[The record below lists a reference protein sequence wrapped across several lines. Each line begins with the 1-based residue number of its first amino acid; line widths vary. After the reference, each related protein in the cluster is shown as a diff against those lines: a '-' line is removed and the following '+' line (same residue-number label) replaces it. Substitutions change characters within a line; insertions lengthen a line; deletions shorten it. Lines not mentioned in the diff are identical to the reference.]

1 MSAARGP
8 ARQDG
13 EAESAVGSAFASCV
27 VYALQSAGPGCPRHH
42 ARVGRVTTSVRVV
55 RPDDLDALGAVL
67 GRAYADD
74 PVWTWVYPQPD
85 RSRRLAR
92 MFGSLL
98 RATRDRGATVVTD
111 QALRGAAIW
120 QRSDNRSLGALGN
133 LRMATAMI
141 ASGARVRRGQAVMRA
156 IERRHP
162 NEPHW
167 YLAVLGT
174 DPAHQGE
181 GVGSALVRHVL
192 DDRANTGEP
201 AYLETETEANVPFYQ
216 RHGFQVIGELDV
228 PGGGPHL
235 WLMWRDPQPPC

>member
-1 MSAARGP
+1 MFARAEAGQKCTTLARDVKHP
-8 ARQDG
+8 AR
-13 EAESAVGSAFASCV
+13 V
-27 VYALQSAGPGCPRHH
+27 RH
-42 ARVGRVTTSVRVV
+42 VTTSVRVV
-55 RPDDLDALGAVL
+55 TADDLDALGAVL

-85 RSRRLAR
+85 RIRRLAR
-92 MFGSLL
+92 MFRSLL
-98 RATRDRGATVVTD
+98 RATRDHGATVLTD
-111 QALRGAAIW
+111 QATRGAAIW
-120 QRSDNRSLGALGN
+120 QRSDDRSLGALGN

-141 ASGARVRRGQAVMRA
+141 AGRARIRRGQAVMRA

-162 NEPHW
+162 KALHW

-192 DDRANTGEP
+192 DDRANTGQP
-201 AYLETETEANVPFYQ
+201 AYLETQTEANVPLFEG
-216 RHGFQVIGELDV
+216 HGFEVIGELDV

-235 WLMWRDPQPPC
+235 WLMWRDAQEPS

>member
-1 MSAARGP
+1 ML
-8 ARQDG
+8 D
-13 EAESAVGSAFASCV
+13 
-27 VYALQSAGPGCPRHH
+27 QS
-42 ARVGRVTTSVRVV
+42 RVRRVTTSVRVV
-55 RPDDLDALGAVL
+55 TPDDLDALGAVL

-92 MFGSLL
+92 MFRSLL
-98 RATRDRGATVVTD
+98 HATQDRGANLLTD
-111 QALRGAAIW
+111 QATRGAAIW
-120 QRSDNRSLGALGN
+120 QRSDSRSLGALRN
-133 LRMATAMI
+133 LRMGTAMI
-141 ASGARVRRGQAVMRA
+141 ASGARIRRGQAVMRA

-162 NEPHW
+162 KELHW

-201 AYLETETEANVPFYQ
+201 AYLETETEANVPFYE
-216 RHGFQVIGELDV
+216 RHGFKVIGELDV
-228 PGGGPHL
+228 SGGGPHL
-235 WLMWRDPQPPC
+235 WLMWRHPQEPF